1 MLNQYLSI
9 FRSAVLAGLA
19 ISLGGIVYLKTN
31 SDLTG
36 AIMFSFGLLT
46 VVHYRLML
54 YTGKAGFFKMKPKNS
69 DTTSLDELFVPVLI
83 GNAVG
88 CLIAGAMCWISLSDV
103 MSNAQALVEKRLD
116 AGFLVNFILAIPCGF
131 IMTTAVEFGKNEKFL
146 PLLFGVPLFIV
157 CGFRHSIADAF
168 YYCAS
173 GLFSMELFL
182 NWIFIV
188 LGNFVGCNIYRVVM
202 HKLI

>member
-54 YTGKAGFFKMKPKNS
+54 YTGKAGF
-69 DTTSLDELFVPVLI
+69 LI
-83 GNAVG
+83 
-88 CLIAGAMCWISLSDV
+88 
-103 MSNAQALVEKRLD
+103 
-116 AGFLVNFILAIPCGF
+116 NFILAIPCGF

-173 GLFSMELFL
+173 GLFSMELFW

-202 HKLI
+202 YKLI